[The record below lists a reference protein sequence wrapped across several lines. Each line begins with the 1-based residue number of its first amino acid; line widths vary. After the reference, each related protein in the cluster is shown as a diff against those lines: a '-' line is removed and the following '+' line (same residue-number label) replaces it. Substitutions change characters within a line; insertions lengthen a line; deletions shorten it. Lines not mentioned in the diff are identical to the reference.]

1 MCCPVPVF
9 LLQHTKDR
17 LVYREAVFNI
27 LGKGEG
33 RNAVTLVLKLCAN

>member
-1 MCCPVPVF
+1 MSCPVPVF

-17 LVYREAVFNI
+17 LVYREAIFNN

-33 RNAVTLVLKLCAN
+33 RNAVALVLKINVN